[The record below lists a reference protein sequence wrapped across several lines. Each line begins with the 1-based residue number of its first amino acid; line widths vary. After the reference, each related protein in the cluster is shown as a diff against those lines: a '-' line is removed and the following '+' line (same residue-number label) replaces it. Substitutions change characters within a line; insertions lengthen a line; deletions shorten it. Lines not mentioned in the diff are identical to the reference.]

1 MDDEPAAEVIPPG
14 KNRPAEDGRIM
25 SLEEIRDDLRQHA
38 SPERAEVS
46 RRFFKTGPGQ
56 YGEGDRFLG
65 IRVPELRKISL
76 RNRDLGPKETL
87 NLLKSPLHE
96 ERLLAL
102 LILVLQYRRGT
113 PETRQ
118 KIYVI
123 YLKHTRYINNWDLV
137 DTSAEHI
144 VGAHLQER
152 NRAPLYTLAVSS
164 SLWERRISILST
176 FHYIKKKDFTDT
188 LKIARIL
195 LHDPQDLIHK
205 AAGWM
210 LREVGKRDAATEEAF
225 LLQQYR
231 EMPRTML
238 RYAIEQFPERKRQ
251 AFLKGKA

>member
-14 KNRPAEDGRIM
+14 RNRPAEDGRIM
-25 SLEEIRDDLRQHA
+25 TLEEIRDDLRQHA

-113 PETRQ
+113 LETRQ
-118 KIYVI
+118 KINGI
-123 YLKHTRYINNWDLV
+123 YLKNTR
-137 DTSAEHI
+137 
-144 VGAHLQER
+144 
-152 NRAPLYTLAVSS
+152 
-164 SLWERRISILST
+164 
-176 FHYIKKKDFTDT
+176 
-188 LKIARIL
+188 
-195 LHDPQDLIHK
+195 
-205 AAGWM
+205 
-210 LREVGKRDAATEEAF
+210 
-225 LLQQYR
+225 
-231 EMPRTML
+231 
-238 RYAIEQFPERKRQ
+238 
-251 AFLKGKA
+251 